1 MLDPRTKLLLALAYG
16 TLIALTRRPEW
27 LLAEWALLVAAIV
40 VMNRWKAYLRWL
52 AMLVPMALFFG
63 GVTWWST
70 DRATGQAAAT
80 SLLAIT
86 TPLGFECAGG
96 DRRPAFRCAS
106 GCRTLDLRNSGDTA
120 GPRDQ
125 VVGYG
130 AYAFME
136 KSAA

>member
-70 DRATGQAAAT
+70 DRATGQSRGFGFVEMADDEAVRAAIAE
-80 SLLAIT
+80 LNGQDLDGR
-86 TPLGFECAGG
+86 PLKVSEAY
-96 DRRPAFRCAS
+96 DRPRPDRGAS
-106 GCRTLDLRNSGDTA
+106 RSGM
-120 GPRDQ
+120 R
-125 VVGYG
+125 
-130 AYAFME
+130 
-136 KSAA
+136 